1 MLHRHISLLKDLK
14 PEVSYID
21 EMTGEAITGIV
32 VNVEHLSSECAFV
45 YIASPYKDEN
55 DKVEGNI
62 HYKDIMVFDN
72 RSNTVEGWHLDTV
85 LGNYRSRPN
94 K

>member
-21 EMTGEAITGIV
+21 EMTGEAIMGIV
-32 VNVEHLSSECAFV
+32 VNVEHLSPECAFV

>member
-32 VNVEHLSSECAFV
+32 VNVEYLSPECAFV

>member
-21 EMTGEAITGIV
+21 EMTGEAIAGIV
-32 VNVEHLSSECAFV
+32 VNVEHLSPECAFV

-55 DKVEGNI
+55 NKVEGNI

-72 RSNTVEGWHLDTV
+72 RANTVEGWHLDTV

>member
-32 VNVEHLSSECAFV
+32 ANVEHLSPECAFV

>member
-32 VNVEHLSSECAFV
+32 VNVEHLSPECAFV

-72 RSNTVEGWHLDTV
+72 RSNTVEGWHLDTI
-85 LGNYRSRPN
+85 LGNYRSMPN

>member
-32 VNVEHLSSECAFV
+32 VNVEHLSPECAFV

-55 DKVEGNI
+55 DKIEGNI
-62 HYKDIMVFDN
+62 YYKDIMVFDN

>member
-32 VNVEHLSSECAFV
+32 VNVEHLSPECAFV

-55 DKVEGNI
+55 DKIEGNI
-62 HYKDIMVFDN
+62 HYKDIIVFDN

>member
-21 EMTGEAITGIV
+21 EMTGESITGIV
-32 VNVEHLSSECAFV
+32 VNVEHLSPECAFV

>member
-32 VNVEHLSSECAFV
+32 VNVEHLSPECAFV

-62 HYKDIMVFDN
+62 HYKNIMVFDN

>member
-21 EMTGEAITGIV
+21 EITGEAITGIV
-32 VNVEHLSSECAFV
+32 VNVEHLSPECAFV

-55 DKVEGNI
+55 DKIEGNI